1 MNNGVSVLYRY
12 DTRIISEWFPL
23 FYLFSWINSDGC
35 ESSFLFSAQGTSLEL
50 QGRERQLRGRLE
62 GLGRLMSL
70 LAAKVAEALGRYEAA
85 QVRQ

>member
-1 MNNGVSVLYRY
+1 MACCSV
-12 DTRIISEWFPL
+12 
-23 FYLFSWINSDGC
+23 
-35 ESSFLFSAQGTSLEL
+35 QGNSLEL

-85 QVRQ
+85 QV